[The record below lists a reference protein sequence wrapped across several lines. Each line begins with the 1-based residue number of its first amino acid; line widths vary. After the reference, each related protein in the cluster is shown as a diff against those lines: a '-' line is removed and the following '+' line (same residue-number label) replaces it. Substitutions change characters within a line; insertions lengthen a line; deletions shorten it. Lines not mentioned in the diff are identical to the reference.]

1 MNFSRRGEVCPARIS
16 GFSGSCFTRRF
27 KRNKLRL
34 TSEKPKLKRW
44 KRNTKKVREDSRS
57 LGGRFFLSL
66 GTLRI
71 TRRQWQR
78 ERHQTKG
85 LMSKTIAMH
94 VHFEPWYISSPSSAK
109 QQREMTKFYVFWR
122 TRTSMVNFSYR
133 LFQLSAVSAYL
144 PYARFYTDRRTEQIY
159 RVATFEGKI

>member
-16 GFSGSCFTRRF
+16 GFSGSCFTCRF
-27 KRNKLRL
+27 KRNELRL

-85 LMSKTIAMH
+85 LMSKTIALH
-94 VHFEPWYISSPSSAK
+94 VCYNSWYISLPSSAK
-109 QQREMTKFYVFWR
+109 QHRETTKFCVVWR
-122 TRTSMVNFSYR
+122 TWTTTVNFSYFY
-133 LFQLSAVSAYL
+133 LKLNAFLAYS
-144 PYARFYTDRRTEQIY
+144 EQGQVLIPTNKLN
-159 RVATFEGKI
+159 RSK